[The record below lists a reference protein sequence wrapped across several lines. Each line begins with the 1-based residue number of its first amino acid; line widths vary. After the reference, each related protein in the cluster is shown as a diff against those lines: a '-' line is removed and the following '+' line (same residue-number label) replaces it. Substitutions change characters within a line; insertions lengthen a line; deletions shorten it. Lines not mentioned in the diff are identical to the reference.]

1 MIRLYQGSGS
11 GEIELLG
18 HPLPPEDWRRL
29 RDNVVRLLKARN
41 FRLAAE
47 LLASIPFELHD
58 GTNAFGDEFSLL
70 HWSAPLEQYVA
81 LAERHEDPAAKQAFR
96 QIAAAIAEVGPPIR
110 FIAVA
115 LDTQAGVPQVAS
127 PILEV
132 TSDAVERSLADAE
145 RLIHARGA
153 VSGVDRV
160 HTAFHGYLRAVCA
173 KLEITVPDDAGITQ
187 LFRLVR
193 ENHPA
198 MAPAGPRGE
207 DVDRIAR
214 AMATI
219 LDALNPLR
227 NRASLAH
234 PNEVVLGEAEAMLVI
249 NTIRTLLHYL
259 NAKLGGT

>member
-11 GEIELLG
+11 GEIDLLG
-18 HPLPPEDWRRL
+18 QPLPPEDWHRL
-29 RDNVVRLLKARN
+29 RDNVVRLLNARN
-41 FRLAAE
+41 ARLASE

-58 GTNAFGDEFSLL
+58 GTNFFGDEFSLL
-70 HWSAPLEQYVA
+70 YLSAPLEQYVEI
-81 LAERHEDPAAKQAFR
+81 AERHEDPAAKQAFR
-96 QIAAAIAEVGPPIR
+96 EIAAAITEVGPPIR

-115 LDTQAGVPQVAS
+115 LDTKAGPPPVTS

-173 KLEITVPDDAGITQ
+173 KLDTAVPDDAGITQ
-187 LFRLVR
+187 LFKLVR
-193 ENHPA
+193 DHHPA
-198 MAPAGPRGE
+198 LAAAGPRAE

-234 PNEVVLGEAEAMLVI
+234 PNEAVLGEAEAMLVV

-259 NAKLGGT
+259 NAKFS

>member
-11 GEIELLG
+11 GEINLLG
-18 HPLPPEDWRRL
+18 QPLPPEEWRRL

-41 FRLAAE
+41 HRLAAQ
-47 LLASIPFELHD
+47 LLESIPFELHD
-58 GTNAFGDEFSLL
+58 GTNFFGDEFSLL
-70 HWSAPLEQYVA
+70 YLSAPLEQYVEI
-81 LAERHEDPAAKQAFR
+81 AERHEDPAGKQAFR
-96 QIAAAIAEVGPPIR
+96 EIATAITEVGPPIR

-115 LDTQAGVPQVAS
+115 LDAKAVPPVAS

-160 HTAFHGYLRAVCA
+160 HTALHGYLRAVCA
-173 KLEITVPDDAGITQ
+173 KLEIAVPDDAGITQ

-198 MAPAGPRGE
+198 LAPAGPRGE
-207 DVDRIAR
+207 DIDRIAR
-214 AMATI
+214 ALATI

-234 PNEVVLGEAEAMLVI
+234 PNEAVLGEAEAMLVI

-259 NAKLGGT
+259 NAKLGGA